1 MTHSSFL
8 PIPAIDL
15 MNGQVVRLRRGAA
28 SEKTV
33 YSNDPVAVAR
43 DFESAGARRLHIVDL
58 DGAFKG
64 EPANLPV
71 IESIRNAVSL
81 EIEVGGGLRTR
92 ASVERILKMGIN
104 YAILGTSAL
113 RDRDLL
119 DELAIEFGDHLIVG
133 IDARGGKVA
142 IEGWVETST
151 MTVLEFA
158 RQLEKI
164 GIGAVIH
171 TDIDT
176 DGMLTGPNTAAL
188 ARLAD
193 STIMEV
199 VASGGVS
206 AIADLE
212 ALRALGRPN
221 IIGAIIGRAI
231 YDRKIDLREA
241 IARMQGPSASTPR
254 AQESPPS

>member
-1 MTHSSFL
+1 MTMTTFL

-15 MNGQVVRLRRGAA
+15 MSGQVVRLKRGEAA
-28 SEKTV
+28 EKTV

-43 DFESAGARRLHIVDL
+43 DFETAGARRLHIVDL
-58 DGAFKG
+58 DGAFRG
-64 EPANLPV
+64 EPSNLSV
-71 IESIRNAVSL
+71 IESIRGATSL
-81 EIEVGGGLRTR
+81 EIELGGGLRTR
-92 ASVERILKMGIN
+92 ETVERVLKMGID

-119 DELAIEFGDHLIVG
+119 DELAGEFGDRLIVG

-151 MTVLEFA
+151 LTVLEFA
-158 RQLEKI
+158 RELEKI

-199 VASGGVS
+199 VASGGVGS
-206 AIADLE
+206 IADLD

-221 IIGAIIGRAI
+221 LIGAIIGRAI
-231 YDRKIDLREA
+231 YERKIDLREA
-241 IARMQGPSASTPR
+241 IARMRGTSASTPR

>member
-1 MTHSSFL
+1 MSMAFL

-15 MNGQVVRLRRGAA
+15 MGGQVVRLRRGAA
-28 SEKTV
+28 AEKTV
-33 YSNDPVAVAR
+33 YSDNPVAVAR
-43 DFESAGARRLHIVDL
+43 DFEAAGARRLHIVDL

-64 EPANLPV
+64 EPANLAV
-71 IESIRNAVSL
+71 IESIRNAVGL

-92 ASVERILKMGIN
+92 AAVERLLKTGVN

-119 DELAIEFGDHLIVG
+119 DELAFDFGDQLIVG
-133 IDARGGKVA
+133 IDARDGKVA
-142 IEGWVETST
+142 VEGWVETST
-151 MTVLEFA
+151 LPVLDFA
-158 RQLEKI
+158 RELENI
-164 GIGAVIH
+164 GIGTVIH

-193 STIMEV
+193 ATIMEV
-199 VASGGVS
+199 IASGGVS
-206 AIADLE
+206 SLADLD
-212 ALRALGRPN
+212 ALRALRRPN
-221 IIGAIIGRAI
+221 LIGAIIGRAI

-241 IARMQGPSASTPR
+241 IARLQGPTSPTPR
-254 AQESPPS
+254 G